1 MRRAE
6 CSVVVP
12 TRDRP
17 GPLDTCLE
25 ALAAQSLPR
34 DRFEVIVV
42 DDGSRA
48 PVEPRLNAW
57 RARINIEVGRTPGA
71 GPSAARNAGVAM
83 ASGRYLAFTDDDC
96 VPDPGW
102 LQALLSGFEAMP
114 DALIGGR
121 TLNLLGGS
129 PAPETSQLIS
139 DVVQDFYN
147 ADPGHPRFFT
157 SNNLAVEAGPLR
169 AIGGFDERL
178 RTAEDRD
185 LCDRWLASGRRI
197 VFVPDAVVGHA
208 HRMNVAGFIRQH
220 VGYGRGAYLFSRARQ
235 SRNPRASTVEL
246 GFYAG
251 LLPRIVRLM
260 RGRRNPA
267 ALGALLVVWQLANTA
282 GYLQAWAAACTRR
295 QRGTS

>member
-1 MRRAE
+1 MSAVA
-6 CSVVVP
+6 CSVVIP

-17 GPLDTCLE
+17 GPLNACLG
-25 ALAAQSLPR
+25 ALATQTLPR
-34 DRFEVIVV
+34 DRFEVVVV

-48 PVEPRLNAW
+48 PIAPRLDAW
-57 RARINIEVGRTPGA
+57 RARLSIEQARTPGA
-71 GPSAARNAGVAM
+71 GPSAARNAGVAV
-83 ASGRYLAFTDDDC
+83 AAGRYLAFTDDDC
-96 VPDPGW
+96 VPEPGW
-102 LQALLSGFEAMP
+102 LQALLTGFEARP

-157 SNNLAVEAGPLR
+157 SNNLAVETASLR
-169 AIGGFDERL
+169 AIGGFDERF

-185 LCDRWLASGRRI
+185 LCDRWLASGRPMA
-197 VFVPDAVVGHA
+197 FVPEAVVGHA
-208 HRMNVAGFIRQH
+208 HRMNVGGFVRQH
-220 VGYGRGAYLFSRARQ
+220 LGYGRGAYEFSRARL
-235 SRNPRASTVEL
+235 SRNPGASSVEL

-260 RGRRNPA
+260 RGRRNRA
-267 ALGALLVVWQLANTA
+267 ALAALLVVWQLANTA
-282 GYLQAWAAACTRR
+282 GYVQGWAAARAPHR
-295 QRGTS
+295 RGTA

>member
-1 MRRAE
+1 MRSVA
-6 CSVVVP
+6 CSVVIP

-17 GPLDTCLE
+17 GPLDTCLG

-42 DDGSRA
+42 DDGSRTA
-48 PVEPRLNAW
+48 VEPRLVAW
-57 RARINIEVGRTPGA
+57 RARLNLEHARTPGA
-71 GPSAARNAGVAM
+71 GPSAARNAGAAVA
-83 ASGRYLAFTDDDC
+83 AGRYLAFTDDDC
-96 VPDPGW
+96 VPEPGW
-102 LQALLSGFEAMP
+102 LQALLAGFEARP

-147 ADPGHPRFFT
+147 ADQGHPRFFS
-157 SNNLAVEAGPLR
+157 SNNLAVEAASLR
-169 AIGGFDERL
+169 AVGGFDERFT
-178 RTAEDRD
+178 TAEDRD
-185 LCDRWLASGRRI
+185 LCDRWLASGRPMT
-197 VFVPDAVVGHA
+197 FVPDAVVGHA
-208 HRMNVAGFIRQH
+208 HRMSVGGFIRQH
-220 VGYGRGAYLFSRARQ
+220 VGYGRGAYLFKRARQ
-235 SRNPRASTVEL
+235 SRSPEASSVEL

-267 ALGALLVVWQLANTA
+267 ALAALLVVWQMANTA
-282 GYLQAWAAACTRR
+282 GYVQAWAAARAPHR
-295 QRGTS
+295 RGTA

>member
-1 MRRAE
+1 MTHVE

-17 GPLDTCLE
+17 GPLDTCLG

-48 PVEPRLNAW
+48 PVAPRLDAW
-57 RARINIEVGRTPGA
+57 RARLNIQVARTPGA
-71 GPSAARNAGVAM
+71 GPAAARNAGVAI
-83 ASGRYLAFTDDDC
+83 AAGRYLAFTDDDC

-102 LQALLSGFEAMP
+102 LTALLAGLQGQRG
-114 DALIGGR
+114 ALVGGR
-121 TLNLLGGS
+121 TFNLLAGS
-129 PAPETSQLIS
+129 PAPEASQLIS

-147 ADPGHPRFFT
+147 ANRELPRFFT

-169 AIGGFDERL
+169 AIGGFDESF

-185 LCDRWLASGRRI
+185 LCDRWLASGRPI
-197 VFVPDAVVGHA
+197 GFVPDAVVGHA

-220 VGYGRGAYLFSRARQ
+220 VSYGRGAYQFSRAHQ
-235 SRNPRASTVEL
+235 SRSPGTSTVEL

-251 LLPRIVRLM
+251 LLPGIARLI
-260 RGRRNPA
+260 RGRRHPA

-282 GYLQAWAAACTRR
+282 GYLQAWADARAP
-295 QRGTS
+295 QRSGTS

>member
-1 MRRAE
+1 MRRVE

-25 ALAAQSLPR
+25 ALAAQSLAR

-48 PVEPRLNAW
+48 PVEPRLDAW
-57 RARINIEVGRTPGA
+57 RAQINIDVGRTPGA

-102 LQALLSGFEAMP
+102 LAALMNGMSRRP
-114 DALIGGR
+114 DALVGGR
-121 TLNLLGGS
+121 TFNLLAGS
-129 PAPETSQLIS
+129 PAPEASQLIS
-139 DVVQDFYN
+139 DLVQDFYN

-197 VFVPDAVVGHA
+197 ASVPDAVVGHA
-208 HRMNVAGFIRQH
+208 HHMNVAGFIRQH
-220 VGYGRGAYLFSRARQ
+220 VAYGRGAYLFSRARQ
-235 SRNPRASTVEL
+235 ARSPGTPNVEF
-246 GFYAG
+246 GFYTG

-267 ALGALLVVWQLANTA
+267 ALGALLVIWQLANTT
-282 GYLQAWAAACTRR
+282 GYLQAWAVARTPRL
-295 QRGTS
+295 RGTS